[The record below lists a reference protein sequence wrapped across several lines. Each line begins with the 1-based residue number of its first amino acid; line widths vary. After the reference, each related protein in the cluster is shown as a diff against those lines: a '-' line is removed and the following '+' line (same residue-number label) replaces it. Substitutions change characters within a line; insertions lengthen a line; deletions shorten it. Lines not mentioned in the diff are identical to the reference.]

1 MKYTTKWCPHC
12 GKTIT
17 FMDPTKHQY
26 GSPFRTCPKCRKGF
40 VDKSFIELACTFE
53 HAEDIPRVTGLSI
66 ASIILGA
73 IFLAVAF
80 IRGINDSYGSVFLIG
95 GLLFL
100 PLSIYSAYK
109 DAKTYQHR
117 VELFKTEMKE
127 SEARMSDPEYIRAL
141 LEIGYEVPTVYI
153 TATKEKLKAQHKFDS
168 MLQSHLLK
176 CSEVLSTSSLDYTAS
191 NMFDIYAIVYVISDF
206 AVFNAGKNR
215 DAATARMLPHI
226 FRELSYLS
234 STDPK
239 PQFRERIGFYSEVI
253 RGIPLHAHC
262 LPGVDIS
269 DANPVLGCAIAFCDC
284 FLHPAYISNYNAAA
298 PQLSA
303 LDVFVVATDLLEPLN
318 EALTSLYNDIYDYAE

>member
-17 FMDPTKHQY
+17 FMDSTKHQY

-53 HAEDIPRVTGLSI
+53 HAEDISRITGISI
-66 ASIILGA
+66 VGIITSVLLLV
-73 IFLAVAF
+73 LAFVG
-80 IRGINDSYGSVFLIG
+80 GINGIGSVFLIG
-95 GLLFL
+95 GSIFLLL
-100 PLSIYSAYK
+100 GIYSAYK

-153 TATKEKLKAQHKFDS
+153 TATKEKLKAQQKFDS
-168 MLQSHLLK
+168 MLQSHLQK
-176 CSEVLSTSSLDYTAS
+176 CIEVLSTSGFDYTAS
-191 NMFDIYAIVYVISDF
+191 NMFDIYAIVYVVSDF

-215 DAATARMLPHI
+215 DITTARILPHI
-226 FRELSYLS
+226 LKELFHFYL
-234 STDPK
+234 TDPNPK
-239 PQFRERIGFYSEVI
+239 FRERIGFYSEVI

-262 LPGVDIS
+262 LPGTDIS
-269 DANPVLGCAIAFCDC
+269 DANPILCCAIAFSDC
-284 FLHPAYISNYNAAA
+284 FLHPAYILDYNAAA

-303 LDVFVVATDLLEPLN
+303 LDVFEITIDLLEPLN
-318 EALTSLYNDIYDYAE
+318 EALTALYNDIYDYTE